1 MKQDS
6 IINRIDT
13 TNWKPIKTIR
23 NFLPTGESPK
33 LPFRT
38 KAGGKE
44 AHNKKDINL
53 RLYLST

>member
-23 NFLPTGESPK
+23 NFLPIGESPK
-33 LPFRT
+33 HPFRT

-44 AHNKKDINL
+44 V
-53 RLYLST
+53 T